1 MISSRSPV
9 RAQVLAMLAT
19 SLLAVPHVAT
29 ESTEGR
35 LAARAPT
42 PGRPGD
48 RFQYSS
54 FVAENDRACC
64 PTESTEK
71 PCCAAGLTCVSSNST
86 AQATCVS
93 IPAPTNSTGTNH
105 TGNHT
110 TETPAST
117 ETDSG
122 AMSVAAWGIWTSV
135 VGLATVVGVMS
146 L

>member
-9 RAQVLAMLAT
+9 RAQVLALLAV
-19 SLLAVPHVAT
+19 SLLAFPHVAA
-29 ESTEGR
+29 ESTQGR

-42 PGRPGD
+42 PGRSRD
-48 RFQYSS
+48 RYQYSS
-54 FVAENDRACC
+54 FVAENDSACC
-64 PTESTEK
+64 PEGSTEM
-71 PCCAAGLTCVSSNST
+71 PCCAAGLTCVSSNNT

-110 TETPAST
+110 TETPTST

-122 AMSVAAWGIWTSV
+122 AMSVAAWGMWTSV
-135 VGLATVVGVMS
+135 VGLAAVVGVMS